1 MQANKWMSKDES
13 NLIDLYDLGKEMHE
27 KKKDQSLKQQPQVK
41 KKESN
46 EGGLLATAEDFENF
60 MSGPSPPAQ
69 SYNISMNINNV
80 NFGVPSIQSR
90 PVVDPLLHMGN
101 VMGGMQYPNYGQFPQ
116 QQYPQMTPQQYQQ
129 YMQQQQQ
136 FGYRQ

>member
-1 MQANKWMSKDES
+1 MSKDES
-13 NLIDLYDLGKEMHE
+13 NLTDLYDLGKEMNE
-27 KKKDQSLKQQPQVK
+27 KKKEQNTRQAPQPK

-60 MSGPSPPAQ
+60 MSGPSAPAQ

-80 NFGVPSIQSR
+80 NFGVPSVQSGPR

-101 VMGGMQYPNYGQFPQ
+101 VMGGMQYPNYQQYPAQQ

-136 FGYRQ
+136 YGYRQ

>member
-1 MQANKWMSKDES
+1 MKGMSKDES
-13 NLIDLYDLGKEMHE
+13 NLIDLYDLTKEMHE
-27 KKKDQSLKQQPQVK
+27 KKKEQRPTPQPK

-46 EGGLLATAEDFENF
+46 EGGLLATAEDFESF
-60 MSGPSPPAQ
+60 MSPSVPSQP

-80 NFGVPSIQSR
+80 NFGVPSSVQQR

-101 VMGGMQYPNYGQFPQ
+101 VMGGMQYPGYQQYPPQ

-129 YMQQQQQ
+129 YLQQQQY
-136 FGYRQ
+136 GYRQ